1 MVQVKSVRCADD
13 INVEVNIKGDLL
25 ENLVKEIA
33 AGLAS
38 SITYIC
44 TQTDDYIDQD
54 LLLKDINNEVECM
67 LKRGCNN
74 FIE

>member
-1 MVQVKSVRCADD
+1 MVQVKSVRCAED

-25 ENLVKEIA
+25 ENLIKEIA

>member
-1 MVQVKSVRCADD
+1 MVQVKSVRCAGD

-44 TQTDDYIDQD
+44 TQTDDYMDPD

>member
-1 MVQVKSVRCADD
+1 MVQIKSVRCAED
-13 INVEVNIKGDLL
+13 IDVEVNIKGDLL
-25 ENLVKEIA
+25 ENIVKEIA

-38 SITYIC
+38 SIAYIC
-44 TQTDDYIDQD
+44 TQTDDCVDQD
-54 LLLKDINNEVECM
+54 LLLKDINNEVKCM

>member
-1 MVQVKSVRCADD
+1 MVQVKSVRCAED

>member
-1 MVQVKSVRCADD
+1 MVQVKSVRCAGD
-13 INVEVNIKGDLL
+13 INVEVNIRGDLL

-44 TQTDDYIDQD
+44 TQTDDYMDPD